1 MKINTI
7 FDVNIFGLGSQ
18 IALAKSKISK
28 KLNSLTG
35 FGLFALYKYPLNIH
49 RQSVIILPGL
59 ILSNPKQRMTLEPNE
74 KNESAGNDLT
84 VLPGDLDIF

>member
-1 MKINTI
+1 MNLEYNIVK
-7 FDVNIFGLGSQ
+7 NIFGLGL
-18 IALAKSKISK
+18 IHTLAKSKIPK

-49 RQSVIILPGL
+49 RQLKTILPLL
-59 ILSNPKQRMTLEPNE
+59 ILSSIKQKLTLEPNE

-84 VLPGDLDIF
+84 VLPGDLDTF